1 MMKNLVSI
9 IIPNY
14 NHAPYLKQRI
24 DSVLGQTFQDFE
36 VIILDDVS
44 PDNSKEIIEQ
54 YRSHPKVSHIIY
66 NEENS
71 GSTFKQW
78 KKGIDL
84 ARGEWVWIAESDD
97 WCENTFLENLINLSE
112 KHPSVGLAYCS
123 SVFFNES
130 DNSLTPQIATK
141 NISEFILSN
150 EFIHQKLIPFNG
162 IVNASAVIFKKALY
176 YNVSNHYTSFK
187 LAGDWIFWAEIS
199 QMADVAICG
208 KFLNYFRQHDIKVSM
223 NSLKNGFNYKEE
235 IDTLKYFKSTL
246 GISEEAYNQSLVKQY
261 LRFKYNKFPFNEGVI
276 DRTEKLFQENL
287 SLYQRKEIR
296 KIDLKNKLEYKYLP
310 KFLKLFFK

>member
-1 MMKNLVSI
+1 MMTHLVSV

-36 VIILDDVS
+36 VIILDDLS

-54 YRSHPKVSHIIY
+54 YRNHPKVSHIIY

-84 ARGEWVWIAESDD
+84 AKGEWVCIAESDD
-97 WCENTFLENLINLSE
+97 WCENSFLENLINLSQ

-130 DNSLTPQIATK
+130 DNSLAPQIATK
-141 NISEFILSN
+141 NISEFILSKD
-150 EFIHQKLIPFNG
+150 FIHHKLIPFNG

-176 YNVSNHYTSFK
+176 YKVSNYYTSFK

-223 NSLKNGFNYKEE
+223 HSLKNGFNYKEE
-235 IDTLKYFKSTL
+235 IDTLKYFKNTL
-246 GISEEAYNQSLVKQY
+246 GVSEEVYSQSLVKQY

-276 DRTEKLFQENL
+276 DRTEKLFQETL
-287 SLYQRKEIR
+287 SLSQRKEIR